1 MIGNIVK
8 NGKFMDQGIKN
19 IWVLWFSDIL
29 KRGGKKQRIAK
40 CVQYAT
46 TCMKGNIY
54 IYIINMERC
63 IHISNSSWKPKK
75 LVISWLW
82 GREWENWEMGR
93 KKLTFPS
100 TPLCTVL
107 FFYMYMSSPTKIIF
121 NSWPLFLTSSL
132 TTCVILCY
140 HLPQFSP
147 F

>member
-1 MIGNIVK
+1 MYTY
-8 NGKFMDQGIKN
+8 
-19 IWVLWFSDIL
+19 
-29 KRGGKKQRIAK
+29 KKQFLKAEE
-40 CVQYAT
+40 T
-46 TCMKGNIY
+46 GNFLTLGKR
-54 IYIINMERC
+54 M
-63 IHISNSSWKPKK
+63 
-75 LVISWLW
+75 
-82 GREWENWEMGR
+82 RELKDGWN
-93 KKLTFPS
+93 KLTFHS